1 MKRTASHLLVVWY
14 EFIISSFSFLQTRK
28 VSRVKSFAQGHVE
41 WWGSGSYC
49 SACSRSS
56 VLWVSWGLKI
66 GCLALGFYLALNL
79 RVGWDPSNS
88 LFRWG
93 RRASPSE
100 LELCGNPHSS
110 LLPLDPA
117 FCSITPSFRNES
129 LPQLNTFQSPYKS
142 WLSVLWFSFLKWRY
156 RGLGIRLEPMLFG

>member
-1 MKRTASHLLVVWY
+1 MFEIDILRVRTN
-14 EFIISSFSFLQTRK
+14 IIRM
-28 VSRVKSFAQGHVE
+28 VSVSGVQNLFENGSKTSWLRYSVAKWKGQHHIY
-41 WWGSGSYC
+41 WWFGMS
-49 SACSRSS
+49 
-56 VLWVSWGLKI
+56 
-66 GCLALGFYLALNL
+66 L